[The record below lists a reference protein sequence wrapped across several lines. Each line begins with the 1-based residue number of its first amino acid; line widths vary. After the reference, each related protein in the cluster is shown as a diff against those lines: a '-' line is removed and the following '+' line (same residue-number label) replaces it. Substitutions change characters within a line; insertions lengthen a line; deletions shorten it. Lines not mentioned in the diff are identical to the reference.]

1 MTHEINREIITINDL
16 KEVQSYNTNI
26 PLGLNKLIQKT
37 TDIIKI
43 CKILD

>member
-1 MTHEINREIITINDL
+1 MTHEINREVITINDL
-16 KEVQSYNTNI
+16 KEVQSYITNI
-26 PLGLNKLIQKT
+26 PLGLNKLIYKT